1 MNHKQNYFLIFVWC
15 CAFTALAF
23 TTIEQILVW
32 LGDSAAHSFVGL
44 HQFLWLGVLG
54 DFTIT
59 IGVLGFRFFIVDP
72 EKFSEAILE
81 TDIQNNIQETNQQL
95 LKPMRYLN
103 WMPMAAIFGTI
114 ATAAIQLNFYLGMV
128 VYLLDQ
134 LCLIAAFSGIIH
146 LNRKRLLGD
155 KNYLLVLI
163 SWIVIAAIITLTMI
177 LPGWGIG
184 TLLLLPYICAL
195 IFMTIL
201 SFFAFLYTDRSLKYR
216 LGLCIGACFFVF
228 SDSIIGY
235 SAQNPFDLSFLLIR
249 PTYKLAV
256 FFLHTAVL
264 FFRSKT
270 GDTVWKEE

>member
-1 MNHKQNYFLIFVWC
+1 M
-15 CAFTALAF
+15 
-23 TTIEQILVW
+23 
-32 LGDSAAHSFVGL
+32 
-44 HQFLWLGVLG
+44 
-54 DFTIT
+54 
-59 IGVLGFRFFIVDP
+59 IGVLVFRFFIVDS

-81 TDIQNNIQETNQQL
+81 TDIQNDTQETNQQL

-103 WMPMAAIFGTI
+103 WMPIAAIIGTI
-114 ATAAIQLNFYLGMV
+114 ATAAIQLDFYLGMV
-128 VYLLDQ
+128 IYLLDQ

-155 KNYLLVLI
+155 KNHLIVLI
-163 SWIVIAAIITLTMI
+163 GWIIIAVVITLTMI

-201 SFFAFLYTDRSLKYR
+201 TFIAFLYTDRPLKFR

-235 SAQNPFDLSFLLIR
+235 NAQNPFDLSFLLIR

-264 FFRSKT
+264 FVRSKT
-270 GDTVWKEE
+270 GETIWK